1 MERLDLTRIKRV
13 PIASRESKV
22 RVGDLA
28 QVPRPGASFAEFYNS
43 LPDILK
49 ARELRLLVEKIA
61 EAVRENKPRI
71 VLFGA
76 HVIKCGLSPYL
87 IEGMKRGIWTT
98 FATNGAG
105 SIHDFEI
112 AVQGATSEDVGRG
125 LADGTFGMA
134 EETGRWMNEAI
145 RDGSESGWGFGESIA
160 RKMESLQLPYRDY
173 SILYNAFQSEI
184 PMCVHV
190 ALGTDIIHQH
200 PEASGSAIGE
210 TSFRDFRKITDCVA
224 ELRGGG
230 VVLNLGSAVILPEV
244 FLKALTVARNLVEG
258 VHGFT
263 TANFDM
269 FQAYRP
275 CHNIVS
281 RPTETGGTG
290 LTFTG
295 HHELLLPFFFYAV
308 FEACKPQSQLF

>member
-1 MERLDLTRIKRV
+1 MDKLDFTRIKTV

-22 RVGDLA
+22 RLEDLA
-28 QVPRPGASFAEFYNS
+28 QVPRPGASFAEFFNS
-43 LPDILK
+43 LPSILK
-49 ARELRLLVEKIA
+49 VQDLRLLVAKIA
-61 EAVRENKPRI
+61 EAVRDNKPRI

-76 HVIKCGLSPYL
+76 HLIKCGLSPYL
-87 IEGMKRGIWTT
+87 VEGMKRGIWTT
-98 FATNGAG
+98 LATNGAG

-112 AVQGATSEDVGRG
+112 AIQGATSEDVGKG

-145 RDGSESGWGFGESIA
+145 REGAESGLGFGEALA
-160 RKMESLQLPYRDY
+160 RKMESLQLPYRHHSVVY
-173 SILYNAFQSEI
+173 QAMQTNV

-210 TSFRDFRKITDCVA
+210 TSFRDFRKLTECVA
-224 ELRGGG
+224 ELKGGG

-244 FLKALTVARNLVEG
+244 FLKALTVARNLVDG

-269 FQAYRP
+269 LQTYRP
-275 CHNIVS
+275 HHNVVS
-281 RPTETGGTG
+281 RPTETGGIG
-290 LTFTG
+290 LSFIG
-295 HHELLLPFFFYAV
+295 HHELLLPLFFYAV
-308 FEACKPQSQLF
+308 FEACKSKSQLF